1 MGKSFVKVVIRV
13 RPTDKFAHNCL
24 KLEEDGKTLQVH
36 LPKRKRKEDYVNNQ
50 QEDFSFKYDGILHN
64 ASQEAVHAQIGQGI
78 VQSVLDGYNATA
90 LCYGQTGAGKTYT
103 MTGGNDFKQRGLVP
117 RALAQVFN
125 DIVAKPEQSFQLRV
139 SYMEIYNERIYDLL
153 RDPSEAAS
161 AEELQIQ
168 EDPKGNISVRNL
180 FTPSVGKEEDALSY
194 FFEGNANRAIAE
206 HQLNANSSRSHCI
219 FTLYVSSRS
228 RVESDGTTV
237 HSKVHFI
244 DLAGSERLSK
254 TGSEGVLAKEAMYI
268 NRSLSFLE
276 QVVIALSTSARDHV
290 PYRQS
295 RLTNLLKDSLGG
307 NCKTVMIANI
317 WAEEQHLEETTST
330 LKFATRM
337 MRVQNEAVVNSS
349 LDAEAQI
356 RRMAKEIAELKSELQ
371 MQNQLHGKSHVTYGD
386 DFADDERF
394 EIQKQVRDFCDG
406 KTKDLEFKS
415 LRQAKEMFRVFKT
428 FVNNAENDSNR
439 HTMASVSFGIPQK
452 ANVPEGVVRQDEGV
466 GDMDPAAGFGI
477 GTAVP
482 GKLDKAARETM
493 LSARSLTLASPG
505 REEPAVA
512 GGTPADF
519 SADGH
524 MPDRNQAFEAYKARD
539 GAAAAEAMR
548 RLQASV
554 REKKRQLKELAT
566 KVNDCKAAID
576 DVRLKVQAK
585 KQEEDEDAASDIVD
599 AEYFRALTQ
608 LKDQKT
614 LYRTLYDQMQA
625 SQAECDYDT
634 RQLEQTRTKLI
645 VDFTHWYDEAYGA
658 PSGGMP
664 PISNGASVTSPF
676 GRSST
681 NAKPSFDDD
690 PMDEQDR
697 FEAMARARIMAQDPE
712 SGVYYSAKKTAT
724 LGKSQGYGA
733 RKPVA
738 AARKR

>member
-1 MGKSFVKVVIRV
+1 MGKSYVKVIIRV
-13 RPTDKFAHNCL
+13 RPTDKFAQDCL
-24 KLEEDGKTLQVH
+24 KLEEDGKTIQVH
-36 LPKRKRKEDYVNNQ
+36 LPKRKRKEDYINNQ
-50 QEDFSFKYDGILHN
+50 QEDFMFKYDGILHN
-64 ASQEAVHAQIGQGI
+64 ASQETVHSQVGQGI

-90 LCYGQTGAGKTYT
+90 ICYGQTGAGKTYT

-117 RALAQVFN
+117 RAIAQVFN
-125 DIVAKPEQSFQLRV
+125 DIVAKPEQSFQIRV

-153 RDPSEAAS
+153 RDPGDAPS
-161 AEELQIQ
+161 EELQIQ

-180 FTPSVGKEEDALSY
+180 YTPVATKEEDALSF

-206 HQLNANSSRSHCI
+206 HQLNATSSRSHCI
-219 FTLYVSSRS
+219 FTIYVSSRS
-228 RVESDGTTV
+228 RVESDGTTI

-276 QVVIALSTSARDHV
+276 QVVIALSNSAREHV

-307 NCKTVMIANI
+307 NCKTVMISNI
-317 WAEEQHLEETTST
+317 WAEEQHLEETSST

-386 DFADDERF
+386 DFAEDERF

-406 KTKDLEFKS
+406 KLKDLEFKS
-415 LRQAKEMFRVFKT
+415 LRQSKEMFRVFKN
-428 FVNNAENDSNR
+428 FVNSAESDGGR
-439 HTMASVSFGIPQK
+439 HTVPSVTFGLPQK
-452 ANVPEGVVRQDEGV
+452 ASAQEGAVRQDDGV

-477 GTAVP
+477 GTAIP
-482 GKLDKAARETM
+482 GKLDKATRETI
-493 LSARSLTLASPG
+493 LSARALAVVSPG
-505 REEPAVA
+505 REEKAA
-512 GGTPADF
+512 NGASTDF
-519 SADGH
+519 AADGQ
-524 MPDRNQAFEAYKARD
+524 MPDRNQAFEAYKTRD
-539 GAAAAEAMR
+539 GAAVAETLK

-566 KVNDCKAAID
+566 RVNDCKVSID

-585 KQEEDEDAASDIVD
+585 KQEEDEDAATDIVD

-608 LKDQKT
+608 LRDQKNA
-614 LYRTLYDQMQA
+614 YRTLYDQMQA
-625 SQAECDYDT
+625 VKAECDYDA
-634 RQLEQTRTKLI
+634 RLLEQTRTKLI
-645 VDFTHWYDEAYGA
+645 VDFTHWYDDTYGA
-658 PSGGMP
+658 PRAGMP
-664 PISNGASVTSPF
+664 PIGNSTSVTSPF

-681 NAKPSFDDD
+681 NSKPSFDDD

-697 FEAMARARIMAQDPE
+697 FEALERARILAQDPE
-712 SGVYYSAKKTAT
+712 SSVYYSAKKAAT

-733 RKPVA
+733 RKPAA